1 MIRFAAFDMDG
12 TLVDVDSSWRAVH
25 EHFGLSNDAGLAAFL
40 AGQID
45 DEEFIRSD
53 VRLWRAHDPGITT
66 AQLRRILAGVPLMP
80 GAKALFAG
88 LRERRVRT
96 AIVSGGLDMLAER
109 IGRELGID
117 HVLANGVRE
126 DPDGHLTGE
135 GIVRVPI
142 YDKERV
148 LTGLQEELQ
157 VLPEETL
164 AVGNSEIDIG
174 LFRRAA
180 IGVAFQ
186 PADALVRRAARHVVE
201 EKDLRRIL
209 ALLDG

>member
-126 DPDGHLTGE
+126 DPDGHLTG
-135 GIVRVPI
+135 
-142 YDKERV
+142 
-148 LTGLQEELQ
+148 LQEELQ